1 VGRGRLTDTLG
12 PVDAV
17 EVVRVLDALDAVGLG
32 WGITGGWGI
41 DALLRRET
49 RSHADLDLGIAS
61 EAVDDAIDALEP
73 LGYVLVRDERPAR
86 AVLTSELG
94 QVDLHPIV
102 WQPSR
107 DGVQTGLNGETFD
120 YPAGSL
126 DAEGEIAGRAV
137 RCGTPEL
144 QVAFH
149 GHYEPRDHDRRDM
162 AALAAAF
169 DMALPRAY
177 TD

>member
-1 VGRGRLTDTLG
+1 
-12 PVDAV
+12 VDAA
-17 EVVRVLDALDAVGLG
+17 EVIRVLDALDAVGIG

-49 RSHADLDLGIAS
+49 RPHADLDLGIAS
-61 EAVDDAIDALEP
+61 EAVDDAIDALQP
-73 LGYVLVRDERPAR
+73 LGYVLVRDERPGR
-86 AVLTSELG
+86 VVLTSEIG
-94 QVDLHPIV
+94 KVDLHPIV
-102 WQPSR
+102 WQLSGP
-107 DGVQTGLNGETFD
+107 GVQTGLDGEMFE

-126 DAEGEIAGRAV
+126 DAKGEIGGRAV

-162 AALAAAF
+162 AALAEAF
-169 DMALPRAY
+169 GLTLPASY
-177 TD
+177 GD

>member
-1 VGRGRLTDTLG
+1 MK
-12 PVDAV
+12 AA
-17 EVVRVLDALDAVGLG
+17 EVLRVLDALDGAGIRS
-32 WGITGGWGI
+32 GITGGWGI
-41 DALLRRET
+41 DALLRREI
-49 RSHADLDLGIAS
+49 RSHGDLDLGIAS
-61 EAVDDAIDALEP
+61 EAVDDAIDAIEP

-86 AVLTSELG
+86 VVLTSEVG

-102 WQPSR
+102 LQMSG
-107 DGVQTGLNGETFD
+107 DGVQTGLDGETFD

-126 DAEGEIAGRAV
+126 DTEGEIGGRLV

-149 GHYEPRDHDRRDM
+149 SHYEPREHDRRDM

-169 DMALPRAY
+169 GLTLPSTY
-177 TD
+177 TG